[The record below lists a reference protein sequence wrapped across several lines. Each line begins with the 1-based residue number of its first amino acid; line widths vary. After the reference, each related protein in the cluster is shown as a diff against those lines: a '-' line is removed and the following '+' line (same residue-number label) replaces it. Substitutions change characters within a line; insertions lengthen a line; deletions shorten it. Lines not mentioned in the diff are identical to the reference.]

1 MYGGGLALFLS
12 FSLITFGCSNASDG
26 NGGSNESSGDI
37 GTNVTAKTF
46 KQVISETPKNGTLDL
61 GTVEVNI
68 KENDS
73 YTINKAMTIKNGN
86 VKGGT
91 FIVERSGVKF
101 ENINNIKAITVDE
114 KVGSGDFTIKGC
126 HEIGNMW
133 VNGGGSNSIH
143 IGNSSI
149 SRLILNK
156 PLVRIALEANSD
168 GNVKIQHAIISQ
180 ECKIES
186 ESGNSLE
193 NVIVANESAKV
204 ALAGT
209 MEIKNLVSKKSESVI
224 KEGISI
230 TISKENASLADTEID
245 ETAINQA
252 IEKANENLS
261 DNTSIVKQDVPDGP
275 KNLTLSS
282 ESCDDGILIK
292 IANPPKATIEKAEY
306 TMFVFIDGIG
316 YVCQDVYNIDGNPQ
330 KEYFFPYVQKDKTYK
345 VRIWFTYE
353 EKDESGA
360 TISDSGKVLSWN
372 EINVKANGGKGG
384 DLMVVSPQEVISI
397 DANGNFKLKA
407 PEFAQEPNGFDWEMI
422 VQPFEGQSWNIENSK
437 VWKYLGEMYVPKS
450 EINSTHNIH
459 EYLEAV
465 SWSSEGTIEFICI
478 VPRIKYT
485 RGGKEWTYR
494 CQTVTKDG
502 ITPIKCT
509 RQK

>member
-1 MYGGGLALFLS
+1 
-12 FSLITFGCSNASDG
+12 
-26 NGGSNESSGDI
+26 
-37 GTNVTAKTF
+37 
-46 KQVISETPKNGTLDL
+46 
-61 GTVEVNI
+61 
-68 KENDS
+68 
-73 YTINKAMTIKNGN
+73 MTIKNGN

-101 ENINNIKAITVDE
+101 ENISNIEAITVDE

-126 HEIGNMW
+126 HEVGNMW

-143 IGNSSI
+143 IANSSI
-149 SRLILNK
+149 TQFLVNK
-156 PLVRIALEANSD
+156 PLVRIVLEANSD
-168 GNVKIQHAIISQ
+168 GSVKIQHAIISQ

-204 ALAGT
+204 TLAGT
-209 MEIKNLVSKKSESVI
+209 MEIKNLVSKKSESVT
-224 KEGISI
+224 KEGSSI
-230 TISKENASLADTEID
+230 TISKESASLADTEID

-261 DNTSIVKQDVPDGP
+261 DNTSIVKQDEPKGP
-275 KNLTLSS
+275 KNLTLTP

-292 IANPPKATIEKAEY
+292 IENPPQATIENANHFMY
-306 TMFVFIDGIG
+306 VFIDGIG
-316 YVCQDVYNIDGNPQ
+316 NTCQDTYNIVDGGTP
-330 KEYFFPYVQKDKTYK
+330 KEYFFPYVQENRTYK
-345 VRIWFTYE
+345 VRIWFAYE
-353 EKDESGA
+353 EKDENDT
-360 TISDSGKVLSWN
+360 TIPDSGKVLSWN
-372 EINVKANGGKGG
+372 EINVKASGGKGG

-407 PEFAQEPNGFDWEMI
+407 PEFAQEPSDFDWEMM
-422 VQPFEGQSWNIENSK
+422 VQTFEGQSWNIENSK
-437 VWKYLGEMYVPKS
+437 GWKYLGEMYVPKS

-465 SWSSEGTIEFICI
+465 PWSAEGTIEFICI

-509 RQK
+509 RQN